1 MRSWSW
7 KTAASKKNNKIV
19 LMKNVLLALA
29 AAALS
34 MGLAQ
39 CTQDT
44 GDQQT
49 YALISTEY
57 GDMKV
62 KLYNTT
68 PKHRDNFVKLAE
80 EGFFDSL
87 LFHRVIEHFM
97 IQGGDPDSKNASPD
111 QVLGAGGPGYTL
123 PAEIGALHYKGA
135 LAAARLPD
143 RGNPERNSSGSQFY
157 IVDGQP
163 VTEQNLQNIGKDY
176 TPEQKQRYLEVGGA
190 PILDGDY
197 TVFGEVVEGMDVIDK
212 IAAVPTGKANRPTR
226 DIRMTVK
233 IVD

>member
-1 MRSWSW
+1 
-7 KTAASKKNNKIV
+7 
-19 LMKNVLLALA
+19 
-29 AAALS
+29 

>member
-1 MRSWSW
+1 
-7 KTAASKKNNKIV
+7 
-19 LMKNVLLALA
+19 MKHIFLALI

-34 MGLAQ
+34 IALAQ
-39 CTQDT
+39 CTQEA
-44 GDQQT
+44 GDQNT

-87 LFHRVIEHFM
+87 LFHRVIENFM
-97 IQGGDPDSKNASPD
+97 IQGGDPDSKNAGPG

-163 VTEQNLQNIGKDY
+163 VTEQNLQNLGKNY
-176 TPEQKQRYLEVGGA
+176 TPEQQQRYLEVGGA
-190 PILDGDY
+190 PVLDGDY
-197 TVFGEVVEGMDVIDK
+197 TVFGEVVEGMEVIDK
-212 IAAVPTGKANRPTR
+212 IAAVPTGKANRPTQ

-233 IVD
+233 IID